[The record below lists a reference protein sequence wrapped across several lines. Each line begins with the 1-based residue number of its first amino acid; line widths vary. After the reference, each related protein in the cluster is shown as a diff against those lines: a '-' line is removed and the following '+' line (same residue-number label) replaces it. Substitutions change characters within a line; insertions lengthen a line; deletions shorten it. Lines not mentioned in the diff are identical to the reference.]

1 MPLIRAKLLSN
12 RSIFAQFP
20 AFMKNCFLL
29 LAAVILLSDFAVSQA
44 TSAEVQWT
52 EVVLPE
58 GIKVSFPGK
67 PKTEKFETPM
77 AGKIIKGSRASMT
90 FEGVGFM
97 VQWSDNL
104 DAPIRAENE
113 LREHYDKIQ
122 EMLVSKPGRNLI
134 FSRDARSGEN
144 LGRDFAMSTETE
156 TMILKIFVVGNRLF
170 QVVTTQ
176 KIADANKEGLVRR
189 VRFFDSFSLIPN

>member
-1 MPLIRAKLLSN
+1 MKNLVFLFAAVVLLSN
-12 RSIFAQFP
+12 
-20 AFMKNCFLL
+20 
-29 LAAVILLSDFAVSQA
+29 FAVSQV

-77 AGKIIKGSRASMT
+77 GGKIIKGSRASMT

-97 VQWSDNL
+97 VQWTENL
-104 DAPIRAENE
+104 DAPIRAEKE

-122 EMLVSKPGRNLI
+122 QMLVAKPGRNLI

-144 LGRDFAMSTETE
+144 LGRDFAMSTEKE
-156 TMILKIFVVGNRLF
+156 TMILKIFVVGNRLY
-170 QVVTTQ
+170 QAVTTG
-176 KIADANKEGLVRR
+176 KIADSNKVSLERR
-189 VRFFDSFSLIPN
+189 VRFFDSFSLILN